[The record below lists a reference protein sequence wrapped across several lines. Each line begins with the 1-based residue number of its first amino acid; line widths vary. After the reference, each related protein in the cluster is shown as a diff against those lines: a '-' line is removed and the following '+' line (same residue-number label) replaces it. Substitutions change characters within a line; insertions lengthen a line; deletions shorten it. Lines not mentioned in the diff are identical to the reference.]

1 MCTQHVCFFTWVLR
15 IEFRSLC
22 LRWKCFAR
30 WAITPAFPNIL
41 DTWLVE
47 PAETGFW
54 KLSVENTY
62 INSFTRIIDMI
73 VYGHKNRLKLIL
85 SVLFLLLKDTTR
97 ILRIQNVNGI
107 LFFWT
112 VLVRS
117 SKNFNNVCSWEG
129 AGNMCEPKGMVSVR
143 VYLIF

>member
-1 MCTQHVCFFTWVLR
+1 
-15 IEFRSLC
+15 
-22 LRWKCFAR
+22 
-30 WAITPAFPNIL
+30 
-41 DTWLVE
+41 
-47 PAETGFW
+47 
-54 KLSVENTY
+54 
-62 INSFTRIIDMI
+62 MI